1 MIFSI
6 NQSEIPDILIHQ
18 LESFFPIGEEERV
31 CINEQLGGGAFKIG
45 VLLRAESK

>member
-18 LESFFPIGEEERV
+18 LESFSPIGEEERV
-31 CINEQLGGGAFKIG
+31 CINEQLGGAFKIG